1 MQPYEI
7 KGQCVAKRAFEV
19 CAVADLRILLIG
31 PLGSGKSTL
40 RAAFP
45 NVVSAERETC
55 ACGHFQDVR
64 QGCTCNA
71 RQLIRWYRRIERD
84 ARDFDIVLE
93 CCPVPA
99 REMMD
104 TRKRDPQDD
113 TWMVARIAAGRK
125 YGESHTSLKLADDA
139 AERTLE
145 MVLRRL
151 SLTYGQHE
159 AVLRTARAIANL
171 DGSEYLKAKHVA
183 EACQYRG
190 DATCFRVDRLPIPS
204 EPLAEVA

>member
-1 MQPYEI
+1 MQ
-7 KGQCVAKRAFEV
+7 G
-19 CAVADLRILLIG
+19 DTNSLHLI
-31 PLGSGKSTL
+31 
-40 RAAFP
+40 
-45 NVVSAERETC
+45 VV
-55 ACGHFQDVR
+55 
-64 QGCTCNA
+64 
-71 RQLIRWYRRIERD
+71 I
-84 ARDFDIVLE
+84 IV
-93 CCPVPA
+93 
-99 REMMD
+99 D

-139 AERTLE
+139 AERTIE